1 MNPSQVLQM
10 FEELEKKAHQ
20 KDLALEVPTLRK
32 IEDEKG
38 AKSAVGWFEAHDD
51 ISKQPTPRTYE
62 DLAKIVKIQ
71 TAVKPDYKPM
81 GTAEYLGKKIVSL
94 VEQPFYALG
103 EGSAAALE
111 AGARTVGL
119 KGIANYFKE
128 SKEMWKTPPI
138 TEDVNEQFAWLL
150 ESAKKKSTM
159 HGMVVEMAEI
169 GVQLGSLL
177 IQMGLLGKIPTLK
190 ALDLSTLRGTAHL
203 SQVTK
208 QMGVMFT
215 HGVAT
220 TPGDLSNRFTAGVT
234 RMAYNMTPYIANWTG
249 ATGWGARLVDTA
261 LNTFLTSPS
270 YIKTMKAAKNPMEFI
285 MMAMPQFMT
294 DVVFAL
300 NTTGTPMNQRLKAM
314 GQRPVVFGQKLE
326 EKTAFLKGVDKA
338 IAETERPY
346 GEEAPE
352 PTRKQVV
359 DSAVN
364 KARVSKTEEG
374 VLDIHR
380 ERTVIP
386 KFPRSK
392 WAVTDQASLERLGNA
407 IAKEVGLGDT
417 KIEWAFSRKTVAG
430 PLYEGRA
437 FEIPSEKRFRIRIS
451 LPREKGVDAYEMEVS
466 GSLLGGKR
474 TASHGT
480 LVKLL
485 LHELGHIARKPVTP
499 KGALKREVHRPEL
512 HKWIEDKKGNL
523 WMETPGEKALVVSKI
538 PAKRITA
545 GKKPGI
551 MVTKTEH
558 RKRLA
563 LSKKAVQEAKIDEL
577 VDPINKGRKLSEEQ
591 LPHVASENR
600 NFWEKLRYGWGVLHL
615 GNMRPERLTEE
626 IDGYKQGPNTK
637 LMYGKINEAAN
648 GEIVGVTKDTDA
660 QNATITELGFMPNVD
675 RFYAERKHV
684 GTRWVLTKNEM
695 VEVYKNMQNPKAIKH
710 LTKSKALNGMGFSKA
725 DLADIKAEVEADP
738 QMKGLADF
746 QFKEWERIYKIV
758 APIYFMETG
767 KILPK
772 EAYYSPIMVQKEF
785 LDFEKDN
792 LAQEMYNRY
801 HIDGYIEK
809 GFTMERKAGA
819 TQPIKL
825 DAIGN
830 HLYNIRRMQ
839 HYVNFALPLKD
850 FRAVMNHPRWREAV
864 TTQKGPIFYKNIK
877 KYYDAVAGTK
887 PAGADEIANKAMGF
901 LRTNAGTA
909 MLGFNILTAMRQPLS
924 IFQATAEISLPHIL
938 SAIRQIGLDPSG
950 LEKFVYDRSKMVK
963 YRRGQFERFMTET
976 EVSLP
981 ELLGKPRAPKA
992 VTGRKTIRDRAMGMA
1007 IFMDKQTV
1015 LCTWKAAYDKVTQ
1028 SGKTLDGDKIPV
1040 KDLEKAA
1047 CMEADLAVRRT
1058 QPMATVKDLPAWH
1071 RSSSWL
1077 KMFTMF
1083 QNQINNNYNYFAH
1096 DIIGKTRAGKIT
1108 PLEAAQKTLFAYIL
1122 PAMLLGMIARGGF
1135 PRNKKQIAED
1145 MIAFPTSGLFF
1156 AGGIIN
1162 AMVKGYSDYGIP
1174 PLQFAPDLVKMVTSK
1189 KWATKGKFGLKG
1201 LAEVSGIPYNQLAR
1215 TWKGMQ
1221 ALMAGET
1228 DDYRRLIWSAYSL
1241 EKGLP
1246 KKVKGGLKVFKRKE

>member
-1 MNPSQVLQM
+1 MADMAKIMQL
-10 FEELEKKAHQ
+10 FEETRAELNQVKPEIATLSRIKEGKTAQ
-20 KDLALEVPTLRK
+20 TALQL
-32 IEDEKG
+32 IQAYNNID
-38 AKSAVGWFEAHDD
+38 A
-51 ISKQPTPRTYE
+51 QPMPKTYE

-71 TAVKPDYKPM
+71 TAVKPAYKPEM
-81 GTAEYLGKKIVSL
+81 GTAEYVAKSVYSKL
-94 VEQPFYALG
+94 VEKPIYALG

-111 AGARTVGL
+111 AGARMVGL
-119 KGIANYFKE
+119 KGIADYFKE
-128 SKEMWKTPPI
+128 SKEMWQAPPA

-169 GVQLGSLL
+169 GAQIGSLL
-177 IQMGLLGKIPTLK
+177 IQMGLLGKVPGVKAIDTSMFAGTAPLK
-190 ALDLSTLRGTAHL
+190 AVER
-203 SQVTK
+203 
-208 QMGVMFT
+208 QMGAMLV
-215 HGVAT
+215 HGMAT
-220 TPGDLSNRFTAGVT
+220 TPGDLSNRFAAGVT

-270 YIKTMKAAKNPMEFI
+270 YIKSMKAAKNPMEFV

-294 DVVFAL
+294 DVIFAL

-314 GQRPVVFGQKLE
+314 GQRPSVFGRKVE
-326 EKTAFLKGVDKA
+326 EKEAFLKGVDKA
-338 IAETERPY
+338 IGETERPY
-346 GEEAPE
+346 GEEALE
-352 PTRKQVV
+352 PTKQQVV
-359 DSAVN
+359 DGA
-364 KARVSKTEEG
+364 VSKAKVSKAEE
-374 VLDIHR
+374 
-380 ERTVIP
+380 
-386 KFPRSK
+386 
-392 WAVTDQASLERLGNA
+392 
-407 IAKEVGLGDT
+407 
-417 KIEWAFSRKTVAG
+417 
-430 PLYEGRA
+430 
-437 FEIPSEKRFRIRIS
+437 
-451 LPREKGVDAYEMEVS
+451 
-466 GSLLGGKR
+466 
-474 TASHGT
+474 TA
-480 LVKLL
+480 L
-485 LHELGHIARKPVTP
+485 
-499 KGALKREVHRPEL
+499 AL
-512 HKWIEDKKGNL
+512 
-523 WMETPGEKALVVSKI
+523 TKI
-538 PAKRITA
+538 PAKRITVSA
-545 GKKPGI
+545 LAGVRVKDDKFNMNFVERLQRPAPLNISYKVGTVGDFLVGNKIRDVYKESLDVSVVVADSVMVKGKKVTLGPNKKYLGVAGRDKDGNLAI
-551 MVTKTEH
+551 VMSSKLSEKDTIETILHEAAHMQREAKGRAFKGATPERTADEMVRYVMKLKDISSYGTGVMVTKTEH
-558 RKRLA
+558 KKRLA
-563 LSKKAVQEAKIDEL
+563 LSKKAVQEAKMDEL
-577 VDPINKGRKLSEEQ
+577 VDPINRGRKLSEEQ
-591 LPHVASENR
+591 LVRVATENR
-600 NFWEKLRYGWGVLHL
+600 EFWEKISHGLTIWHL
-615 GNMRPERLTEE
+615 GNMRPERMLEE
-626 IDGYKQGPNTK
+626 VDGFGQGPNTK

-660 QNATITELGFMPNVD
+660 QNATITKLGFMPNVN

-684 GTRWVLTKNEM
+684 GTRWVMTKNEM

-725 DLADIKAEVEADP
+725 DLAEIKAEVERDP

-746 QFKEWERIYKIV
+746 QFKEWKRIYKIV

-767 KILPK
+767 KVLPE

-809 GFTMERKAGA
+809 GFTMERQAGA

-839 HYVNFALPLKD
+839 HYVNFALPLKE

-864 TTQKGPIFYKNIK
+864 TAKKGPVFYKNIK

-887 PAGADEIANKAMGF
+887 PSGADEVANKVMGF

-909 MLGFNILTAMRQPLS
+909 MLGFNILTVMRQPLS
-924 IFQATAEISLPHIL
+924 IFQATAEVGVPYIL
-938 SAIRQIGLDPSG
+938 SAIRQIGLDPRG
-950 LEKFVYDRSKMVK
+950 LEKFVYDRSDMVK

-976 EVSLP
+976 EVGLF

-992 VTGRKTIRDRAMGMA
+992 VTGRLSTRDRAMGMA
-1007 IFMDKQTV
+1007 IFMDKHTV
-1015 LCTWKAAYDKVTQ
+1015 LATWKAAYDKVTQ
-1028 SGKTLDGDKIPV
+1028 TGKTLDGEKIPV

-1047 CMEADLAVRRT
+1047 IMEADLAVRRT

-1071 RSSSWL
+1071 RSSSFL
-1077 KMFTMF
+1077 KLFTMF

-1108 PLEAAQKTLFAYIL
+1108 PWRAAEKTLFAYVL
-1122 PAMLLGMIARGGF
+1122 PAMLLGMISRGGF
-1135 PRNKKQIAED
+1135 PKNKKQLAED
-1145 MIAFPTSGLFF
+1145 MISYPMSGLFF

-1162 AMVKGYSDYGIP
+1162 SMVKGFTTWGIP
-1174 PLQFAPDLVKMVTSK
+1174 PLQFAPDLISAFRAK
-1189 KWATKGKFGLKG
+1189 KWETKGKLGLKG
-1201 LAEVSGIPYNQLAR
+1201 MAELTGIPYNQLAR

-1228 DDYRRLIWSAYSL
+1228 EDYRRLIWSAYSL

>member
-1 MNPSQVLQM
+1 MDILKVRQL
-10 FEELEKKAHQ
+10 FEETRAELNQPVVVPSTLEKIKEGKTAQ
-20 KDLALEVPTLRK
+20 TALQLIQAYNKV
-32 IEDEKG
+32 G
-38 AKSAVGWFEAHDD
+38 A
-51 ISKQPTPRTYE
+51 QPMPKTYE

-71 TAVKPDYKPM
+71 TAVKPAYEPM
-81 GTAEYLGKKIVSL
+81 GVAEYLGKKMVSL
-94 VEQPFYALG
+94 VEKPFYALG

-111 AGARTVGL
+111 AGAKIVGL
-119 KGIANYFKE
+119 KGVADYFKE

-169 GVQLGSLL
+169 GVQIGSLL
-177 IQMGLLGKIPTLK
+177 IQMGLFGKVPGVK
-190 ALDLSTLRGTAHL
+190 AIDLTMFAGTAPL
-203 SQVTK
+203 AKVSR
-208 QMGVMFT
+208 QMGAMFV

-270 YIKTMKAAKNPMEFI
+270 YIKSMKAAKNPMEFV

-294 DVVFAL
+294 DVIFAL
-300 NTTGTPMNQRLKAM
+300 NTTGTPMNKRLVAM
-314 GQRPVVFGQKLE
+314 GQRPSVFGTKVE
-326 EKTAFLKGVDKA
+326 EKEAFLKGVDKA

-359 DSAVN
+359 DSAIR
-364 KARVSKTEEG
+364 KARVQKAEEG
-374 VLDIHR
+374 VIGAYKEGLTIDTEMLADVAKREGPIMSTTLQRLWGKGISTVESNIGGKGTYPAIQTTAYTKNNTYIKTGEKLDVKTIKALR
-380 ERTVIP
+380 KAGFTVTSERAQIRVGVDDWDWEDVHQISFKSP
-386 KFPRSK
+386 KGTPENVDRI
-392 WAVTDQASLERLGNA
+392 NA
-407 IAKEVGLGDT
+407 EKLAKMSDILME
-417 KIEWAFSRKTVAG
+417 A
-430 PLYEGRA
+430 
-437 FEIPSEKRFRIRIS
+437 
-451 LPREKGVDAYEMEVS
+451 LPKGV
-466 GSLLGGKR
+466 
-474 TASHGT
+474 
-480 LVKLL
+480 
-485 LHELGHIARKPVTP
+485 VT
-499 KGALKREVHRPEL
+499 
-512 HKWIEDKKGNL
+512 
-523 WMETPGEKALVVSKI
+523 TALVPSKI

-545 GKKPGI
+545 GEKPGI

-558 RKRLA
+558 KKRLA
-563 LSKKAVQEAKIDEL
+563 LSKKAVQEARIDEL
-577 VDPINKGRKLSEEQ
+577 VAPINEGRKLSAEQ
-591 LPHVASENR
+591 LPRVATENR
-600 NFWEKLRYGWGVLHL
+600 EFWEKIGYGWGVLHL
-615 GNMRPERLTEE
+615 GNMRPERMLEE
-626 IDGYKQGPNTK
+626 VDGMRQGPNTE
-637 LMYGKINEAAN
+637 LMYGKINEGAN
-648 GEIVGVTKDTDA
+648 NEIVGVTKDTDA
-660 QNATITELGFMPNVD
+660 QNAAITKLGFMSNVD

-710 LTKSKALNGMGFSKA
+710 LTKSKALNGMGFSKE
-725 DLADIKAEVEADP
+725 DLADIKAEVERDP
-738 QMKGLADF
+738 QMKGLADW
-746 QFKEWERIYKIV
+746 QIAEYRDVWYDRV
-758 APIYFMETG
+758 APIFFMETG
-767 KILPK
+767 KILPR

-839 HYVNFALPLKD
+839 HYVNFALPLKE

-864 TTQKGPIFYKNIK
+864 TAQKGPIFYRNIK

-950 LEKFVYDRSKMVK
+950 LEKFVYDRSNMVK

-1028 SGKTLDGDKIPV
+1028 TGKTLDGEKIPV

-1108 PLEAAQKTLFAYIL
+1108 PLQAAQKTLFAYIL

-1228 DDYRRLIWSAYSL
+1228 DDWRRLVWSAYSL

-1246 KKVKGGLKVFKRKE
+1246 KPVKGGLKVFKRKE